1 MWSKIVALVMPTS
14 HKRAT
19 NSRPVEGSC
28 SANQAQHDESASE
41 EAIRLRAYQKWEA
54 AGKPD
59 GDGRRFWLQA
69 VHEIL
74 QGK

>member
-14 HKRAT
+14 RTRAS
-19 NSRPVEGSC
+19 NASLGEASC
-28 SANQAQHDESASE
+28 ANQAQSDEPVSE
-41 EAIRLRAYQKWEA
+41 EAIRFLAFQKWEA

-59 GDGRRFWLQA
+59 GDGRRFWLEA

>member
-1 MWSKIVALVMPTS
+1 MWNKIAALVMPTS
-14 HKRAT
+14 RKRAS
-19 NSRPVEGSC
+19 NPSPDEGSC